1 MTAYD
6 YYSTLESLTDGLGIN
21 PPDRHSIFL
30 RISRQYRH
38 LRRDGNWAGRAR
50 PQMSRL
56 SAARSTY
63 PNDGKMLLQETNA
76 CASYHVHC
84 HECLLPPQRPNEPRP
99 WSWNGGLAALDRANS
114 KFSRGYSVTG
124 VGMGGLRKGTIVLP
138 NGVGDLQAGER
149 YSNLDCIFASFMRR
163 LNSRLPKLISYD
175 IVWQNAHQRSL
186 DPVPNPVFS
195 TLHSRFGQAHASVD
209 LALDGINFDDLELDE
224 DPWTG
229 AVITGHGSGRATTSC
244 PISLTQSLRV
254 VGKRRMQNV
263 QTELDK
269 AGAVPIRDVSL
280 TKFITALLDAETDQ
294 RRIRGLV
301 DLRKTVATSGR
312 NVARDTG
319 RTRTSLLTF
328 RNPTIGSRQWW
339 LPRGFGGDQARLTR
353 CSMLFCFDPSAT
365 ASACQVS
372 TAHLH
377 TAALAHSFADTTPP
391 SESKR

>member
-1 MTAYD
+1 
-6 YYSTLESLTDGLGIN
+6 
-21 PPDRHSIFL
+21 
-30 RISRQYRH
+30 
-38 LRRDGNWAGRAR
+38 
-50 PQMSRL
+50 
-56 SAARSTY
+56 
-63 PNDGKMLLQETNA
+63 ML
-76 CASYHVHC
+76 
-84 HECLLPPQRPNEPRP
+84 
-99 WSWNGGLAALDRANS
+99 
-114 KFSRGYSVTG
+114 
-124 VGMGGLRKGTIVLP
+124 I
-138 NGVGDLQAGER
+138 
-149 YSNLDCIFASFMRR
+149 
-163 LNSRLPKLISYD
+163 LIK
-175 IVWQNAHQRSL
+175 
-186 DPVPNPVFS
+186 
-195 TLHSRFGQAHASVD
+195 
-209 LALDGINFDDLELDE
+209 
-224 DPWTG
+224 
-229 AVITGHGSGRATTSC
+229 
-244 PISLTQSLRV
+244 V

-294 RRIRGLV
+294 RRIRGLFFGDCV
-301 DLRKTVATSGR
+301 ESFPPGIGCSK

>member
-56 SAARSTY
+56 SQARSTY

-84 HECLLPPQRPNEPRP
+84 HECLLPPQRPNELRDP
-99 WSWNGGLAALDRANS
+99 GLGTAVLRLWTVQIPSSPEAIVLL
-114 KFSRGYSVTG
+114 VLVWG
-124 VGMGGLRKGTIVLP
+124 VCARDEFVLP

-209 LALDGINFDDLELDE
+209 LALDGINSTTWNWMKTLGPALLLLDMAAE
-224 DPWTG
+224 EWAKQEQD
-229 AVITGHGSGRATTSC
+229 IDFRRQLRA
-244 PISLTQSLRV
+244 QSL
-254 VGKRRMQNV
+254 
-263 QTELDK
+263 
-269 AGAVPIRDVSL
+269 
-280 TKFITALLDAETDQ
+280 
-294 RRIRGLV
+294 
-301 DLRKTVATSGR
+301 
-312 NVARDTG
+312 
-319 RTRTSLLTF
+319 
-328 RNPTIGSRQWW
+328 
-339 LPRGFGGDQARLTR
+339 
-353 CSMLFCFDPSAT
+353 
-365 ASACQVS
+365 
-372 TAHLH
+372 
-377 TAALAHSFADTTPP
+377 
-391 SESKR
+391 

>member
-84 HECLLPPQRPNEPRP
+84 HECLLPPQRPNELETLVLERQEVT
-99 WSWNGGLAALDRANS
+99 GLAALDRANS
-114 KFSRGYSVTG
+114 KFSRGYSVT
-124 VGMGGLRKGTIVLP
+124 
-138 NGVGDLQAGER
+138 GVGDLQAGER

-209 LALDGINFDDLELDE
+209 LALDGINSTTWNWMKTLGPALLLLDMAAE
-224 DPWTG
+224 EWAKQEQD
-229 AVITGHGSGRATTSC
+229 IDFRRQLRA
-244 PISLTQSLRV
+244 QSL
-254 VGKRRMQNV
+254 
-263 QTELDK
+263 
-269 AGAVPIRDVSL
+269 
-280 TKFITALLDAETDQ
+280 
-294 RRIRGLV
+294 
-301 DLRKTVATSGR
+301 
-312 NVARDTG
+312 
-319 RTRTSLLTF
+319 
-328 RNPTIGSRQWW
+328 
-339 LPRGFGGDQARLTR
+339 
-353 CSMLFCFDPSAT
+353 
-365 ASACQVS
+365 
-372 TAHLH
+372 
-377 TAALAHSFADTTPP
+377 
-391 SESKR
+391 

>member
-84 HECLLPPQRPNEPRP
+84 HECLLPPQRPNELRDP
-99 WSWNGGLAALDRANS
+99 GLGTAGAVLRLWTVQIPSSPEAI
-114 KFSRGYSVTG
+114 VLLVLVWG
-124 VGMGGLRKGTIVLP
+124 VCARDEFVLP

-175 IVWQNAHQRSL
+175 IGKMHIKGHLIQCQILFSL
-186 DPVPNPVFS
+186 LYILGS
-195 TLHSRFGQAHASVD
+195 GKHTASVD
-209 LALDGINFDDLELDE
+209 LALDGINSTTWNWMKTLGPALLLLDMAAE
-224 DPWTG
+224 EWAKQEQD
-229 AVITGHGSGRATTSC
+229 IDFRRQLRA
-244 PISLTQSLRV
+244 QSL
-254 VGKRRMQNV
+254 
-263 QTELDK
+263 
-269 AGAVPIRDVSL
+269 
-280 TKFITALLDAETDQ
+280 
-294 RRIRGLV
+294 
-301 DLRKTVATSGR
+301 
-312 NVARDTG
+312 
-319 RTRTSLLTF
+319 
-328 RNPTIGSRQWW
+328 
-339 LPRGFGGDQARLTR
+339 
-353 CSMLFCFDPSAT
+353 
-365 ASACQVS
+365 
-372 TAHLH
+372 
-377 TAALAHSFADTTPP
+377 
-391 SESKR
+391 